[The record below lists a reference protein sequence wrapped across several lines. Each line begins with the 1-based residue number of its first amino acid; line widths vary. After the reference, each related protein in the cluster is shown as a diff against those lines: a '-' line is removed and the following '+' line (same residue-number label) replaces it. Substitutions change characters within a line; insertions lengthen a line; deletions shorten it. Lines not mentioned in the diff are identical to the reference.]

1 MCLKLTP
8 WVAIGSV
15 PVWLAVVLVVEAV
28 AADVQPQIAGESEQ
42 APRGLAVEFGGMPGH
57 VRRDEAEPVG
67 LVAGVNRSRS
77 CAVRLRR

>member
-1 MCLKLTP
+1 
-8 WVAIGSV
+8 
-15 PVWLAVVLVVEAV
+15 
-28 AADVQPQIAGESEQ
+28 
-42 APRGLAVEFGGMPGH
+42 MPGH

>member
-15 PVWLAVVLVVEAV
+15 PVWLAVVLVLVVVEAV

-42 APRGLAVEFGGMPGH
+42 APHGLAVEFGGMPGH

-67 LVAGVNRSRS
+67 LVA
-77 CAVRLRR
+77 A

>member
-15 PVWLAVVLVVEAV
+15 PVWLAVVLVLVVVEAV

-42 APRGLAVEFGGMPGH
+42 APHGLAVESSS
-57 VRRDEAEPVG
+57 AACPVTCDAMKQNQ
-67 LVAGVNRSRS
+67 LAW
-77 CAVRLRR
+77 